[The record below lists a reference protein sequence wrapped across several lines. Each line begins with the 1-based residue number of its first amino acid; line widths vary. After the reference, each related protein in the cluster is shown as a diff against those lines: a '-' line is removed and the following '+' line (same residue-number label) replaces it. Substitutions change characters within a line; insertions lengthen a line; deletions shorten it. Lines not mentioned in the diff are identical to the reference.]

1 MAKKILFNIVIFFFF
16 RKIPKPQLSFCKR
29 ISLYDFDEIRA
40 MWHTVI
46 SKCSNYDY
54 VLGIFT
60 ELVALLLFFKTKT
73 KTLLPYTTFDM
84 MHFINRSANCFRT
97 PKVLGVNTISI
108 QEDKLLEQIYTIP
121 TVTTNL
127 HFVIK

>member
-1 MAKKILFNIVIFFFF
+1 MAKKILFNIVISFFF
-16 RKIPKPQLSFCKR
+16 RKIPKQQLSFCKR
-29 ISLYDFDEIRA
+29 IPLYDFDEIRA

-46 SKCSNYDY
+46 SKYSNYDY

-60 ELVALLLFFKTKT
+60 ELVAFLLFFKTKT

-84 MHFINRSANCFRT
+84 MHFINRSTNCFRT
-97 PKVLGVNTISI
+97 PKDVNTISI

-127 HFVIK
+127 HFVMK